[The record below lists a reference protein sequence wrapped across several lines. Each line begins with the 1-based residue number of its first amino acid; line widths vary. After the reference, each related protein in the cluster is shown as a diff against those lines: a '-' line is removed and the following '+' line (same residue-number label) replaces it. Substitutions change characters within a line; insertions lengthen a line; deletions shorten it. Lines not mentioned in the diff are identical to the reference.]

1 MSKKICFVVTVSM
14 TVDQFLRFGFEEFH
28 NNGYDISL
36 VCDMDKDYVT
46 GLPDYVHPYP
56 IKMSRGID
64 PSGLVNAIKTMKRIF
79 TENKFDIVQYSTPN
93 AAFYASI
100 AAKKAKIPI
109 RLYCQ
114 WGLVYLGFSGLKRTI
129 FKTIEKII
137 CRKSTDVQPD
147 SKGNLDFCRQNG
159 FYNAEKSRVVW
170 NGSANGIDITKF
182 DYSNKEI
189 WKKQIRQEYNIP
201 DNKIVLGFLGRV
213 GKDKG
218 FEELMAAF
226 KSLKSKYT
234 NIVLLYVGPNE
245 KPDTVSQ
252 ESLKYFEDCPDII
265 YTGGWVDDAERYY
278 AAMDIFLFP
287 SYREGFGNVV
297 IEAEAMGVPVVVSDI
312 PGPQNGMVDGVTGF
326 KVPARTVEPLVE
338 KTSVLIED
346 GALREQFGKAGAK
359 FAVENFDSKVLIK
372 KIIENRDWLIERG
385 KR

>member
-1 MSKKICFVVTVSM
+1 M

-147 SKGNLDFCRQNG
+147 SKGNLDFCRQNS

-252 ESLKYFEDCPDII
+252 ESLKYFEDCPDIF

-372 KIIENRDWLIERG
+372 KIIENRDWLINRG
-385 KR
+385 K

>member
-36 VCDMDKDYVT
+36 ICDMDKDYVAS
-46 GLPDYVHPYP
+46 LPDYVHPYP

-201 DNKIVLGFLGRV
+201 DNKIILGFLGRV

-226 KSLKSKYT
+226 KTLKSKYSD
-234 NIVLLYVGPNE
+234 IVLIYVGPNE

-346 GALREQFGKAGAK
+346 EDLREQFGKAGAK

>member
-36 VCDMDKDYVT
+36 ICDMDEDYVA

-56 IKMSRGID
+56 IKMSRGVD
-64 PSGLVNAIKTMKRIF
+64 PSGLVNAIKLMKKFF

-100 AAKKAKIPI
+100 AAKKAKIPV

-114 WGLVYLGFSGLKRTI
+114 WGLVYLGFGGLKRTI

-170 NGSANGIDITKF
+170 NGSANGIDINKF

-201 DNKIVLGFLGRV
+201 DNKIILGFLGRV

-226 KSLKSKYT
+226 KLLKSKYSD
-234 NIVLLYVGPNE
+234 IVLLYVGPNE

-252 ESLKYFEDCPDII
+252 QSLKFFEDCPDIV

-312 PGPQNGMVDGVTGF
+312 PGPQNGMVDGITGF

-346 GALREQFGKAGAK
+346 ETLREQFGKAGAK
-359 FAVENFDSKVLIK
+359 FAVENFDSRVLIK
-372 KIIENRDWLIERG
+372 KIIENRDWLINRG
-385 KR
+385 K

>member
-36 VCDMDKDYVT
+36 VCDMDEDYMT

-137 CRKSTDVQPD
+137 CRKSTDIQPD
-147 SKGNLDFCRQNG
+147 SKGNLDFCRQNS

-252 ESLKYFEDCPDII
+252 ESLKYFEDCPDIV

-312 PGPQNGMVDGVTGF
+312 PGPQNGMVDGMTGF

-372 KIIENRDWLIERG
+372 KIIENRDWLINRG
-385 KR
+385 K

>member
-14 TVDQFLRFGFEEFH
+14 TVDQFLRFGFDEFH
-28 NNGYDISL
+28 KNGYDISL
-36 VCDMDKDYVT
+36 ICDMDEEYIA
-46 GLPDYVHPYP
+46 GLPDYVHPFP

-64 PSGLVNAIKTMKRIF
+64 PSGLVKAIKTMKRIF
-79 TENKFDIVQYSTPN
+79 AENKFDIVQYSTPN

-100 AAKKAKIPI
+100 AAKKAKVPI

-137 CRKSTDVQPD
+137 CKKSTDVQPD
-147 SKGNLDFCRQNG
+147 SKGNLDFCRENG

-170 NGSANGIDITKF
+170 NGSANGIDINKF

-201 DNKIVLGFLGRV
+201 DNKIILGFLGRV

-226 KSLKSKYT
+226 KSLKSKYPD
-234 NIVLLYVGPNE
+234 IVLLYVGPNE
-245 KPDTVSQ
+245 KPDTVNS
-252 ESLKYFEDCPDII
+252 EYLKYFEECPDII
-265 YTGGWVDDAERYY
+265 YTGGWVDDAERYLS
-278 AAMDIFLFP
+278 AMDIFLFP

-338 KTSVLIED
+338 KTSLLIED
-346 GALREQFGKAGAK
+346 EALRQKFGKAGAK
-359 FAVENFDSKVLIK
+359 FVVENFDSRVLIK
-372 KIIENRDWLIERG
+372 KIIENRDWLINRNNG
-385 KR
+385 

>member
-1 MSKKICFVVTVSM
+1 M

-36 VCDMDKDYVT
+36 ICDMDKDYVA

-201 DNKIVLGFLGRV
+201 DNKIILGFLGRV

-218 FEELMAAF
+218 FEELMASF
-226 KSLKSKYT
+226 KTLKSKYT

-297 IEAEAMGVPVVVSDI
+297 IEAEAMGVSVVVSDI

-346 GALREQFGKAGAK
+346 KALREQFGKAGAK
-359 FAVENFDSKVLIK
+359 FAVENFDSRVLIK

>member
-14 TVDQFLRFGFEEFH
+14 TVDQFLRFGFDEFH

-36 VCDMDKDYVT
+36 ICDMDEDYVT

-64 PSGLVNAIKTMKRIF
+64 PSGLINAIKLMKKIF
-79 TENKFDIVQYSTPN
+79 SENKFDIVQYSTPN

-114 WGLVYLGFSGLKRTI
+114 WGLVYLGFSGIKRTI

-245 KPDTVSQ
+245 KPDTVNQ
-252 ESLKYFEDCPDII
+252 ESLKFFGDCPDII

-346 GALREQFGKAGAK
+346 KALREQFGKAGAK
-359 FAVENFDSKVLIK
+359 FAVENFDSRVLIK

>member
-36 VCDMDKDYVT
+36 ICDMDKDYVA

-64 PSGLVNAIKTMKRIF
+64 PSGLINAIKLMKKIF
-79 TENKFDIVQYSTPN
+79 SENKFDIVQYSTPN

-114 WGLVYLGFSGLKRTI
+114 WGLVYLGFSGIKRTI

-137 CRKSTDVQPD
+137 CKKSTDVQPD

-170 NGSANGIDITKF
+170 NGSANGIDINKF

-201 DNKIVLGFLGRV
+201 DNKIILGFLGRV

-226 KSLKSKYT
+226 KTLKSKYSD
-234 NIVLLYVGPNE
+234 IVLLYVGPNE

-346 GALREQFGKAGAK
+346 KALREQFGKAGAK

>member
-1 MSKKICFVVTVSM
+1 M

-28 NNGYDISL
+28 NNGYEISL
-36 VCDMDKDYVT
+36 ICDMDKDYVA

-114 WGLVYLGFSGLKRTI
+114 WGLVYLGFSGIKRTI

-226 KSLKSKYT
+226 KSLKSKYSD
-234 NIVLLYVGPNE
+234 IVLLYVGPNE

-252 ESLKYFEDCPDII
+252 ESLKFFEDCPDII

-346 GALREQFGKAGAK
+346 KALREQFCKAGAK
-359 FAVENFDSKVLIK
+359 FAVENFDSRVLIK

>member
-28 NNGYDISL
+28 NNGYEISL
-36 VCDMDKDYVT
+36 ICDMDKDYVA

-64 PSGLVNAIKTMKRIF
+64 PSGLINAIKLMKKIF
-79 TENKFDIVQYSTPN
+79 SENKFDIVQYSTPN

-114 WGLVYLGFSGLKRTI
+114 WGLVYLGFSGIKRTI

-226 KSLKSKYT
+226 KSLKSKYSD
-234 NIVLLYVGPNE
+234 IVLLYVGPNE

-252 ESLKYFEDCPDII
+252 ESLKFFEDCPDII

-297 IEAEAMGVPVVVSDI
+297 IEAETMGVPVVVSDI

-346 GALREQFGKAGAK
+346 KALREQFGKAGAK
-359 FAVENFDSKVLIK
+359 FAVENFDSRVLIK

>member
-1 MSKKICFVVTVSM
+1 M

-36 VCDMDKDYVT
+36 ICDMDKDYVA

-201 DNKIVLGFLGRV
+201 DNKIILGFLGRV

-226 KSLKSKYT
+226 KTLKSKYT

-297 IEAEAMGVPVVVSDI
+297 IEAEAMGVSVVVSDI

-346 GALREQFGKAGAK
+346 KALREQFGKAGAK
-359 FAVENFDSKVLIK
+359 FAVENFDSRVLIK

>member
-147 SKGNLDFCRQNG
+147 SKGNLDFCRQNS

-252 ESLKYFEDCPDII
+252 ESLKYFEDCPDIF

-372 KIIENRDWLIERG
+372 KIIENRDWLINRG
-385 KR
+385 K

>member
-36 VCDMDKDYVT
+36 ICDMDKDYVA

-114 WGLVYLGFSGLKRTI
+114 WGLVYLGFSGIKRTI

-147 SKGNLDFCRQNG
+147 SKGNLDFCRRNG

-346 GALREQFGKAGAK
+346 KALREQFGKAGAK
-359 FAVENFDSKVLIK
+359 FAVENFDSRVLIK

>member
-28 NNGYDISL
+28 NNGYEISL
-36 VCDMDKDYVT
+36 ICDMDKDYVA

-114 WGLVYLGFSGLKRTI
+114 WGLVYLGFSGIKRTI

-170 NGSANGIDITKF
+170 NGSANGIDINKF

-226 KSLKSKYT
+226 KSLKSKYSD
-234 NIVLLYVGPNE
+234 IVLLYVGPNE

-252 ESLKYFEDCPDII
+252 ESLKFFEDCPDII

-346 GALREQFGKAGAK
+346 KALREQFGKAGAK
-359 FAVENFDSKVLIK
+359 FAVENFDSRVLIK